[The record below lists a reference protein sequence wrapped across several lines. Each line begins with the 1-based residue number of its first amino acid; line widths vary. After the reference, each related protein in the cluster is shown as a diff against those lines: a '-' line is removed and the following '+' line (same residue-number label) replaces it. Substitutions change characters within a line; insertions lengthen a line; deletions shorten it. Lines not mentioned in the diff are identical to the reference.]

1 MVRHLIRTMLRLFAP
16 VQPLAKPS
24 WTVFV
29 NESLNPAEFLRL
41 LRETGATAAES
52 ADYVKQ
58 AKDLRDS
65 AMELNRTQPNSREAT
80 PEGLSEEEVS
90 KFRSERDTLIQ
101 RRHEEQERL
110 RATAA
115 DDVEW
120 TLLRAKVE
128 ALFPC

>member
-1 MVRHLIRTMLRLFAP
+1 MSSDGPAPNTNDAEAVRSRAAACQALVDR
-16 VQPLAKPS
+16 
-24 WTVFV
+24 FV

-90 KFRSERDTLIQ
+90 KFRKHTQSKLN
-101 RRHEEQERL
+101 
-110 RATAA
+110 
-115 DDVEW
+115 
-120 TLLRAKVE
+120 K
-128 ALFPC
+128 